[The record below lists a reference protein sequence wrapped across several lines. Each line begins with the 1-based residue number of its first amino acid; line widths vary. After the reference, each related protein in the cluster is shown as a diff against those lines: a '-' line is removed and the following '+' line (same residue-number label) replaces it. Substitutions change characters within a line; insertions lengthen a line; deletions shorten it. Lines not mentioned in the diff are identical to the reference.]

1 LWGPVIA
8 YAAVIFIASSISQP
22 PALPEAVSDKGAHGG
37 LYAGFALVILR
48 ALARGRWERV
58 TFRAALLSVVLTAL
72 YGVSDEIHQ
81 SFVPGRM
88 ADAADV
94 AADASGATVA
104 AGVAWLIARLG
115 PRRALESRAHAVRD
129 ADRRA

>member
-1 LWGPVIA
+1 LWGPVVA
-8 YAAVIFIASSISQP
+8 YAAIIFTLSSISQLP
-22 PALPEAVSDKGAHGG
+22 SLPEVVSDKGVHGG

-58 TFRAALLSVVLTAL
+58 RFLTAFLAVVLAVL
-72 YGVSDEIHQ
+72 YGVSDEVHQ
-81 SFVPGRM
+81 SFVPGRT

-94 AADASGATVA
+94 AADASGATLA

-115 PRRALESRAHAVRD
+115 PRRAGARIWGD
-129 ADRRA
+129 